1 MAQTTV
7 DSHAPQPAAQ
17 AESGP
22 APLDW
27 TINLSRVSWE
37 AVAWLATAPLAL
49 ALRLVWLD
57 GWPLRGQ
64 EAAVAGT
71 AWALLNRGEVAG
83 PVPVEAGPA
92 VTLLT
97 SFLVFLFGAGDATVR
112 LGAALAGAGLVAAC
126 WWLRP
131 YIGRAGALVAA
142 QLLTWS
148 PLALYSS
155 RQLTPEAF
163 AACFLLLLA
172 LCLLRLRSGGG
183 RPALLVAAA
192 AFTLAIFSHYLA
204 LPVALLLI
212 ALAPLAAR
220 WATGPAEP
228 ATAPRSRRRDGADA
242 TPASPRPAGA
252 GELAAP
258 RLGQADWLM
267 AAAVGV
273 GMTVV
278 IALLASTGGLDLLAN
293 LFSPLTAWGALAPP
307 AERAPLFL
315 PLLLLVYEPLTL
327 AGALASAWTVGSS
340 RETAPQR
347 LTGLLLV
354 FWATGAL
361 LLAALAGDRDP
372 AQALYPLLPLALLA
386 GRVIGDLL
394 LSIPWDRYR
403 RERGPVL
410 SGVSA
415 LALIAG
421 SVFAATLTG
430 GSGGA
435 TVPANYAVTLLLDFI
450 LSVALVAATIYLMR
464 PLGYRAGG
472 QIVLLTALGFLAL
485 YGIRS
490 ATQLAYVQPA
500 SAVELAV
507 QEQPAPGLTSVVERL
522 DRLSRDLTGMRRS
535 TTDVTGGHG
544 LEIAL
549 DRAVALPFDWYLRA
563 FTQRTTFD
571 PAGGLPGNPAVVIVA
586 SGGEAALRQT
596 LDRGY
601 VGQRYPFVWS
611 FPAGGIGGGARGLVR
626 YLLYREPATPPVA
639 TEFSVYLRRD
649 LADRVLFKGVA
660 GADAAAAQPPANLFD
675 RAGRGRAPGQFDSPR
690 GIAVDDQGNIY
701 VVDTVNAR
709 VQKFDPQGNHLWS
722 VGSTGSGPGQ
732 FARVQNG
739 PGPTGIAVDRQ
750 GFIYV
755 ADTWN
760 HRIVKLD
767 PQGKFLKSWGG
778 FFNTQGNPDVGR
790 QHPSEF
796 YGPRSIAI
804 GPDNTLYVTDTGNK
818 RVLVFDSNGTP
829 LRQFGSAGSGPAN
842 LNEPVGI
849 AIDDAGVLYIADTH
863 NSRVAT
869 FDTQGRPLAQWP
881 VPTWSSTSYQ
891 EPYIAV
897 AGDTVYVANGPGR
910 NVLLFDKQGKPLGEE
925 RRVDNLELINPTGI
939 AVAPDGAVYVVDTGA
954 HAVLRLR

>member
-1 MAQTTV
+1 MAQTTA
-7 DSHAPQPAAQ
+7 DSLASPPVTRV
-17 AESGP
+17 ESGQT
-22 APLDW
+22 PLDW
-27 TINLSRVSWE
+27 TINLSRVSGE
-37 AVAWLATAPLAL
+37 AVAWLATASLAL
-49 ALRLVWLD
+49 ALRLIWLD

-71 AWALLNRGEVAG
+71 VWALLNRGEVSAPVLIEAG
-83 PVPVEAGPA
+83 PV
-92 VTLLT
+92 VTLIT

-131 YIGRAGALVAA
+131 YVGRAGALIAA

-148 PLALYSS
+148 PLALYES
-155 RQLTPEAF
+155 RQVAPEAF
-163 AACFLLLLA
+163 AACFLLILA
-172 LCLLRLRSGGG
+172 LCLLRLRNGGG
-183 RPALLVAAA
+183 RPALLAAAA

-204 LPVALLLI
+204 LPVALLLV
-212 ALAPLAAR
+212 ALTPLAAR
-220 WATGPAEP
+220 WAAGPAEL
-228 ATAPRSRRRDGADA
+228 AAAPRSRRRDDGSAA
-242 TPASPRPAGA
+242 PAGRGAA
-252 GELAAP
+252 GELTVP
-258 RLGQADWLM
+258 VLRQSDWL
-267 AAAVGV
+267 AAVAV
-273 GMTVV
+273 GGGLTVT
-278 IALLASTGGLDLLAN
+278 IALLASTGGLDLLIN
-293 LFSPLTAWGALAPP
+293 LLSPLTAWGALAPP
-307 AERAPLFL
+307 VDRAPLFL
-315 PLLLLVYEPLTL
+315 PLLLLIYEPLVL
-327 AGALASAWTVGSS
+327 IGALTSAWTVGSS
-340 RETAPQR
+340 RETALQR

-372 AQALYPLLPLALLA
+372 AQVLYPLLPLAVLA
-386 GRVIGDLL
+386 GRVIGDLFL
-394 LSIPWDRYR
+394 GIPWDRYL

-415 LALIAG
+415 LAFIAVI
-421 SVFAATLTG
+421 VFVATLTG
-430 GSGGA
+430 GGA
-435 TVPANYAVTLLLDFI
+435 TVPASYAVTLLLDFI
-450 LSVALVAATIYLMR
+450 LSALLVTATVYLVR

-472 QIVLLTALGFLAL
+472 RIVLLTALGFLAL

-535 TTDVTGGHG
+535 ETDVTGGHG

-549 DRAVALPFDWYLRA
+549 DRAVALPFEWYLRA

-571 PAGGLPGNPAVVIVA
+571 PASGLPGSPAVVIVSA
-586 SGGEAALRQT
+586 RGESALRQT

-601 VGQRYPFVWS
+601 VGQRYPFAWS
-611 FPAGGIGGGARGLVR
+611 FPAGGIGGGVRGLVR
-626 YLLYREPATPPVA
+626 YVLYREPATPPVA
-639 TEFSVYLRRD
+639 SDFSVYLRRD

-660 GADAAAAQPPANLFD
+660 GTDAAAQAPVNLFD

-690 GIAVDDQGNIY
+690 GIAIDDQGNFYI
-701 VVDTVNAR
+701 VDTVNAR

-767 PQGKFLKSWGG
+767 PQGKFLKSWGT
-778 FFNTQGNPDVGR
+778 FFNTQGNPEVGR

-804 GPDNTLYVTDTGNK
+804 GPDNALYVTDTGNK
-818 RVLVFDSNGTP
+818 RVLVFDSDGKP
-829 LRQFGSAGSGPAN
+829 LRQIGSAGSGPAN

-863 NSRVAT
+863 NSRIAT
-869 FDTQGRPLAQWP
+869 FDAEGRPLAQWP
-881 VPTWSSTSYQ
+881 VPSWSSTSYQ
-891 EPYIAV
+891 EPYLAV
-897 AGDTVYVANGPGR
+897 AGDTIYVANGPGR
-910 NVLLFDKQGKPLGEE
+910 NVLLFDKQGKLLGEE
-925 RRVDNLELINPTGI
+925 RRVSNQELINPTGI